1 MNKTDENIKYDYQM
15 FQYDT
20 ESPDEIKAI
29 LARYIKKHGKPP
41 QIVEV
46 SKDVNV
52 KLDGVPTICLQCV
65 QKGLVYLGEE
75 QKGDEK

>member
-1 MNKTDENIKYDYQM
+1 MSNMLYTM

-20 ESPDEIKAI
+20 KKEEEEIHAI
-29 LARYIKKHGKPP
+29 VQRYITKHGKPP
-41 QIVEV
+41 QIIEV
-46 SKDVNV
+46 NPSV
-52 KLDGVPTICLQCV
+52 KNIKIDGVPVLSFQLV